1 MPTRALGRLLGT
13 WTATIRA
20 VHARP
25 DVIPR
30 FSSTSA
36 YQARLHDSAF
46 WWPYAKRVLA
56 ENGVVSDETTVSA
69 GRGGT
74 FPTLLCGDVVVKFFG
89 HLPFWNQAY
98 SAEHAANWY
107 VAQDHRILAPAVL
120 THGRLFDDSDAP
132 WPYLVT
138 ARARGVNW
146 EDASLPFVDKLAV
159 ASGLGHQLRRIHAL
173 TPGHDI
179 ATADSW
185 SAPGLI
191 EAARATVLPPHLVDQ
206 IGEFANSVA
215 EEEPVL
221 VHGDLMFRHVFVEG
235 GRLTSMVDWGDAI
248 AADPH
253 YELAQLQLN
262 LFDGDKNL
270 LRTLLDASNW
280 PVGRNFARQAMA
292 QAFRRQAV
300 GLAQHGRMDVFH
312 KLPCLLPLDDV
323 ATLEELAD
331 LVFGV

>member
-1 MPTRALGRLLGT
+1 MLG
-13 WTATIRA
+13 
-20 VHARP
+20 P

-56 ENGVVSDETTVSA
+56 EHGVVSDEATVSA

-89 HLPFWNQAY
+89 HLPFWKRAY
-98 SAEHAANWY
+98 SAEHAANRH
-107 VAQDHRILAPAVL
+107 VARSPRILAPAVL
-120 THGRLFDDSDAP
+120 AQGRLFDDPDAP

-138 ARARGVNW
+138 VRARGVNW
-146 EDASLPFVDKLAV
+146 EDASLPFVDKRAV
-159 ASGLGHQLRRIHAL
+159 AAGLGRQLRCLHAL
-173 TPGHDI
+173 IPGHDI

-185 SAPGLI
+185 SAPGLV
-191 EAARATVLPPHLVDQ
+191 EAARPTVLPRHLVDQ
-206 IGEFANSVA
+206 IGEFANGVT

-221 VHGDLMFRHVFVEG
+221 VHGDLMFRHVFVEA
-235 GRLTSMVDWGDAI
+235 GRLTGIVDWGDAM

-262 LFDGDKNL
+262 LFDADKTL

-280 PVGRNFARQAMA
+280 PVGRTFARQAMV

-312 KLPCLLPLDDV
+312 KLPSLLPLDDV